1 MLRKENI
8 DHILRAA
15 AAVTNQSSFVLIGTG
30 AVIAT
35 ARHVPASMMM
45 TPEIDLY
52 VEGDDNET
60 FSHLI
65 DATIGQGSMFHR
77 TFRYYG
83 GGVGPRTAIMPG
95 DWRSRAIVY
104 TTADKAFRP
113 FVQART
119 IRHG

>member
-1 MLRKENI
+1 MLRKEDI

-52 VEGDDNET
+52 VESDDNET
-60 FSHLI
+60 FSDLI
-65 DATIGQGSMFHR
+65 DATIGHGSMFHR
-77 TFRYYG
+77 TFHYHG
-83 GGVGPRTAIMPG
+83 DGVGAHTAIMPR
-95 DWRSRAIVY
+95 DWRSRAV
-104 TTADKAFRP
+104 
-113 FVQART
+113 V
-119 IRHG
+119 

>member
-15 AAVTNQSSFVLIGTG
+15 AAVTNQSSFVLTGTG

-35 ARHVPASMMM
+35 ARRVPASMMM

-60 FSHLI
+60 FSDLI
-65 DATIGQGSMFHR
+65 DATIGRGSMFHR
-77 TFRYYG
+77 TFRYHG
-83 GGVGPRTAIMPG
+83 DGVGTRTTIMPR
-95 DWRSRAIVY
+95 D
-104 TTADKAFRP
+104 
-113 FVQART
+113 
-119 IRHG
+119 